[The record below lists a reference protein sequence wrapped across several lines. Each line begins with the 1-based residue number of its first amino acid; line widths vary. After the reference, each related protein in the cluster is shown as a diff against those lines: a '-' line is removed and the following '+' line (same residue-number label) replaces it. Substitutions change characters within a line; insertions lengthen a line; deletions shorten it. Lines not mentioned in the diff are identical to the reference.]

1 MSQETEHSHP
11 LEDVFN
17 IDSGSTPV
25 FGIETDPTTPSTD
38 LIDPSTG
45 TAIERK
51 VDGLTSEDIAREDRL
66 DDLAVD
72 RQLATIHDAALTAFN
87 QQSRMSQE
95 VDPKFAARNA
105 EVAAQYL
112 NIALN
117 ATNSRVDAKY
127 KRGKLRIAAQQAG
140 TPQTLNQNVFIA
152 DRNAI
157 LRQMMEADTV
167 EQAQIVDVQAKEV
180 K

>member
-1 MSQETEHSHP
+1 MTQQTEHSHP
-11 LEDVFN
+11 LEDVFD
-17 IDSGSTPV
+17 IAGGSTPTFTGV
-25 FGIETDPTTPSTD
+25 IDPTAPKTG

-45 TAIERK
+45 LPIDRK
-51 VDGLTSEDIAREDRL
+51 IDGVTTEDIQREDRL

-72 RQLATIHDAALTAFN
+72 QQLANIHNAALIAFN
-87 QQSRMSQE
+87 EQSRMAQE

-112 NIALN
+112 NIALS

-127 KRGKLRIAAQQAG
+127 KRGKIRIASVAAG

-157 LRQMMEADTV
+157 LRQMLEAEKIESAD
-167 EQAQIVDVQAKEV
+167 IVDVQAKEV

>member
-1 MSQETEHSHP
+1 MSKDTEHSHP
-11 LEDVFN
+11 LEDIFN

-25 FGIETDPTTPSTD
+25 FVEKDTRSVSTD
-38 LIDPSTG
+38 LIDPKSG
-45 TAIERK
+45 VPIERK
-51 VDGLTSEDIAREDRL
+51 VDNLTSDDIAREDRL

-72 RQLATIHDAALTAFN
+72 RQLATIHDAALTAFE
-87 QQSRMSQE
+87 QQSRMAQE

-127 KRGKLRIAAQQAG
+127 KRGKLRIAANQAG

-157 LRQMMEADTV
+157 LRQMMEAETQDAPV
-167 EQAQIVDVQAKEV
+167 IEGAIKEV

>member
-11 LEDVFN
+11 LEDIFN

-25 FGIETDPTTPSTD
+25 FTEKDPSISVSTD

-45 TAIERK
+45 VPMERK
-51 VDGLTSEDIAREDRL
+51 VDNLTADDIAREDRL

-72 RQLATIHDAALTAFN
+72 RQLATIHDAALTAFS
-87 QQSRMSQE
+87 QQSRMAQE

-127 KRGKLRIAAQQAG
+127 KRGKLRIAANQAG

-157 LRQMMEADTV
+157 LRQMMEAETQDSPV
-167 EQAQIVDVQAKEV
+167 IEGAIKEV